1 MRFNESATNYLSGT
15 RWRAAAAAAK
25 TAVQQDTEQQQQ
37 WQQHSVR
44 LNVVYLVCHKYV
56 DYTYTPFSIKHQVLE
71 ILGCETTHS
80 AKQKRG
86 ENSDTNEKRE
96 HSGDR
101 TIDLIYMRRC
111 CCPAVE
117 YYYWGCY
124 SCYCSSLAAWLL
136 RGCPC
141 CTHIRCGWVH
151 ADIMRQGSTA
161 NVSGIVMDTGRIFQ
175 TEIIGIVRAYYEYW

>member
-56 DYTYTPFSIKHQVLE
+56 DYAYTPFSIKHQVLE

-141 CTHIRCGWVH
+141 CTHAHTYVAVGFMQISCDKVRPQ
-151 ADIMRQGSTA
+151 M
-161 NVSGIVMDTGRIFQ
+161 FQ
-175 TEIIGIVRAYYEYW
+175 ELWWIPVEYFKPKL